1 MVRLADMLYKN
12 KAIKTNSVN
21 ALVKACAF
29 TQVNLYLQMEAR
41 ENAYKQGAM
50 ELSQLLKHSLVGK
63 PEDIAQKIRKYI
75 DAGIDQFFLAFQ
87 DPFEYEAIQLFM
99 NTMKGFM

>member
-41 ENAYKQGAM
+41 ENAYKQRAM
-50 ELSQLLKHSLVGK
+50 ELERERLELEKKGIMKYQGPYIPNVG
-63 PEDIAQKIRKYI
+63 QY
-75 DAGIDQFFLAFQ
+75 
-87 DPFEYEAIQLFM
+87 
-99 NTMKGFM
+99 

>member
-1 MVRLADMLYKN
+1 MVRLADMLYKI

-41 ENAYKQGAM
+41 ENAYKQRAM
-50 ELSQLLKHSLVGK
+50 ELERERLELEKKRKVSRNIKVHISLTWVN
-63 PEDIAQKIRKYI
+63 I
-75 DAGIDQFFLAFQ
+75 
-87 DPFEYEAIQLFM
+87 
-99 NTMKGFM
+99 N